1 MYVRKQIVVLRY
13 GHRVGRDDRVST
25 HCCLVARA
33 FGAERIIVIGKKDE
47 AIKKSVEKLCGRW
60 GGPFEVVF
68 ADSWQKELKRLKAQG
83 FKAVH
88 LTMYGKPIQQVIEKI
103 KKQNK
108 IVVIIGS
115 RKVETAVYEE
125 SDYNVAI
132 TKQPHSEIAALA
144 VFLDW
149 YFSGRELEKMFNNA
163 KIVLTEKDEKP
174 KRKGVL

>member
-1 MYVRKQIVVLRY
+1 VAKQVVVLRY
-13 GHRVGRDDRVST
+13 GHRMGRDDRVST

-33 FGAERIIVIGKKDE
+33 FGAERIIIIGKKDE
-47 AIKKSVEKLCGRW
+47 KIKDTVEKLCERW
-60 GGPFEVVF
+60 GGLFSIEF
-68 ADSWQKELKRLKAQG
+68 ANSWREELQRLKAQG

-88 LTMYGKPIQQVIEKI
+88 LTMYGKPLQHVIKDI
-103 KKQNK
+103 KKCNK

-115 RKVETAVYEE
+115 KKVEIGVYEE

-149 YFSGRELEKMFNNA
+149 YFEGKELDKKFEDA
-163 KIVLTEKDEKP
+163 KIILTEEDEKP
-174 KRKGVL
+174 KRRK